1 MARRC
6 PPPDDAGSGR
16 ARDRPA
22 RGSTPP
28 RARGAGLLV
37 TGSSTAEIAAA
48 PVVSVRT
55 VDHHGSAV
63 PATPGMPTRGA
74 GLGEAIRRG
83 LVGRLSDAH
92 RAVSGAG

>member
-1 MARRC
+1 MNSSTLTAPVTSVSDRLL
-6 PPPDDAGSGR
+6 GR
-16 ARDRPA
+16 KV
-22 RGSTPP
+22 
-28 RARGAGLLV
+28 LV

-63 PATPGMPTRGA
+63 PATPGTPTRGA